1 MNLKQISQ
9 KHGSDAGGGDK
20 CVRHNYCTKYD
31 VHFNKF
37 RNKKFNL
44 LEIGIAGGRSLRA
57 WKDYFPHANIV
68 GVDIKDCAHSKE
80 NRIAIEQGDQK
91 DTKFLCDL
99 EKKHGPFEIIIDDGS
114 HFWGDVIVSFIFL
127 FPLLKQGG
135 IYVIEDLHSS
145 YSENCSKG
153 YALSPIEYLKN
164 SIDKLNMF
172 GRYTDEKTGLFA
184 RATDKQKTVL
194 EKKNV
199 SN

>member
-1 MNLKQISQ
+1 MW
-9 KHGSDAGGGDK
+9 
-20 CVRHNYCTKYD
+20 
-31 VHFNKF
+31 F
-37 RNKKFNL
+37 R
-44 LEIGIAGGRSLRA
+44 
-57 WKDYFPHANIV
+57 
-68 GVDIKDCAHSKE
+68 
-80 NRIAIEQGDQK
+80 
-91 DTKFLCDL
+91 
-99 EKKHGPFEIIIDDGS
+99 KKHGPFEIIIDDGS

-194 EKKNV
+194 EKKMSQIDCDYDIYSLNFYP
-199 SN
+199 SICFIEKENYEKYEKRIHQRRIRFGKEFL